1 MRPPPL
7 ASLGQFVTLSSTRC
21 MCVCVCV
28 CVKQRCHSN
37 TMCELSTASDVRV
50 SINFSIISLPPL
62 SISHLPPCTMHTKNK
77 QTNKQTHTSDAQVRC
92 WRVRTA
98 LGEVGAPCSMSAVT
112 TAGAAFFLTQA
123 NIVVL
128 RRFGEILLLSA
139 LQPQLS
145 HACAPLR

>member
-1 MRPPPL
+1 
-7 ASLGQFVTLSSTRC
+7 
-21 MCVCVCV
+21 
-28 CVKQRCHSN
+28 
-37 TMCELSTASDVRV
+37 VRMT
-50 SINFSIISLPPL
+50 INFSIISIFPL
-62 SISHLPPCTMHTKNK
+62 SKSQNLIFHPTPCTQNTYK
-77 QTNKQTHTSDAQVRC
+77 QTKTHTSDAQVRC

-145 HACAPLR
+145 QCMCALR